1 MRGVVIADSGSVM
14 RNERG
19 FTLMEA
25 VVVMGMIGVLAAVV
39 IPGMQVAIDRNKV
52 FTTADLVAAQ
62 IREARL
68 AAITR
73 NSTFRVMFDCPAP
86 GAMRMVE
93 LMGVPAIDD
102 AADRCT
108 NDQPNDGPVVY
119 MPAGVRFGAG
129 DTPPTLRVNGRGEF
143 SAEGGAMPQNL
154 AVRYGPMSRIV
165 NVTAAGR
172 VRTPIS

>member
-1 MRGVVIADSGSVM
+1 MV
-14 RNERG
+14 
-19 FTLMEA
+19 A
-25 VVVMGMIGVLAAVV
+25 VGLIGVMAAAVL
-39 IPGMQVAIDRNKV
+39 PGMQVALDRNKV

-73 NSTFRVMFDCPAP
+73 NGTFRVMFNCPAP
-86 GAMRMVE
+86 GAMRVVQF
-93 LMGVPAIDD
+93 MGVPAIDD

-119 MPAGVRFGAG
+119 VPQGVRFGAG
-129 DTPPTLRVNGRGEF
+129 DGIPTLRVNGRGEF
-143 SAEGGAMPQNL
+143 SAEGAAMPQTF
-154 AVRYGPMSRIV
+154 AVSYGSMSRNV

-172 VRTPIS
+172 VRTPTS